1 LSNKENG
8 LDQVD
13 IDVIAQKMRFNEVKI
28 HDIAIDENSTKEE
41 LALIL
46 FRSEFL
52 ATLPLALGVKL
63 QTV

>member
-1 LSNKENG
+1 MSNKENG

-52 ATLPLALGVKL
+52 ATFPLALEVKL

>member
-1 LSNKENG
+1 
-8 LDQVD
+8 
-13 IDVIAQKMRFNEVKI
+13 MRFNEVKI

-52 ATLPLALGVKL
+52 ATFPLALGVKL

>member
-41 LALIL
+41 LAFIL
-46 FRSEFL
+46 FRSELL